1 MDLMIRI
8 IPDRL
13 WQCLACY
20 IPFVGGCISVTPDFE
35 HQVLKGSAY
44 LKGKI
49 YLWHFV
55 QSGWKLIWNRNV
67 RQTYRDI
74 RNFKIK

>member
-1 MDLMIRI
+1 MD
-8 IPDRL
+8 
-13 WQCLACY
+13 
-20 IPFVGGCISVTPDFE
+20 
-35 HQVLKGSAY
+35 
-44 LKGKI
+44 
-49 YLWHFV
+49 FV